1 MRGRNGLPKF
11 IGMATEKIKRD
22 SKSGSAPTRR
32 ARRAVSLSP
41 SPSPPSTPSP
51 ASVQP
56 DPGGR
61 ATPPSDVSADGSSAG
76 AVTNTTHGTAHP
88 DLDANATQTRMAQM
102 SATASGVVKREPEG
116 SSAASPKL
124 LARLREALRVR
135 HYSIRTEQA
144 YVEWTRRFIHFH
156 GLRHPASLGASEVQA
171 FLTYLAVDR
180 SVASPT
186 QNQAKSALLFLYR
199 EVLGVQL
206 PWLDDIVG
214 AKLARRLPVVL
225 TPSEV
230 RSLLAELS
238 GGTMGLLG
246 SLLYGTGMRLLE
258 GLRLRVKDLEFE
270 RREILVR
277 DGKGAKDRVT
287 VLPEN
292 LVLPLQAQLS
302 RVRALHMRDLEAG
315 RGHVWLPDALEIKY
329 PNAERQWGWQW
340 VFPST
345 VHSID
350 PRSGAEHRHHLSETS
365 VQKAVALA
373 ARRAGIV
380 KPCSPHVLRHSF
392 ATHLLQAGY
401 DIRTV
406 QELLGHADVK
416 TTMIYTH
423 VLNRGGRGVR
433 SPLDSM

>member
-1 MRGRNGLPKF
+1 
-11 IGMATEKIKRD
+11 
-22 SKSGSAPTRR
+22 
-32 ARRAVSLSP
+32 VVQP
-41 SPSPPSTPSP
+41 SPLDVGVAPGDTPGD
-51 ASVQP
+51 AAAA
-56 DPGGR
+56 GGR
-61 ATPPSDVSADGSSAG
+61 VGLASDDAAATAG
-76 AVTNTTHGTAHP
+76 AAGMS
-88 DLDANATQTRMAQM
+88 RM
-102 SATASGVVKREPEG
+102 STTASHTVKREPEG
-116 SSAASPKL
+116 AAPGGAAPLKL

-135 HYSIRTEQA
+135 HYSIRTEQS
-144 YVEWTRRFIHFH
+144 YVEWTRRFIHFND
-156 GLRHPASLGASEVQA
+156 LRHPSTLGASQVQA
-171 FLTYLAVDR
+171 FLTHLAVDR

-199 EVLGVQL
+199 EVLGVQM
-206 PWLDDIVG
+206 PWLDEIVG
-214 AKLARRLPVVL
+214 AKLPRRLPVVL

-230 RSLLAELS
+230 RELLSQLP

-270 RREILVR
+270 RREIVIR

-302 RVRALHMRDLEAG
+302 RVRSLHVRDLEAG
-315 RGHVWLPDALEIKY
+315 RGHVWLPDALEVKY
-329 PNAERQWGWQW
+329 PNASRQWGWQW

-345 VHSID
+345 VQSID
-350 PRSGAEHRHHLSETS
+350 PRSGAEHRHHLNETS
-365 VQKAVALA
+365 VQKAVSLA
-373 ARRAGIV
+373 AKRAGIV